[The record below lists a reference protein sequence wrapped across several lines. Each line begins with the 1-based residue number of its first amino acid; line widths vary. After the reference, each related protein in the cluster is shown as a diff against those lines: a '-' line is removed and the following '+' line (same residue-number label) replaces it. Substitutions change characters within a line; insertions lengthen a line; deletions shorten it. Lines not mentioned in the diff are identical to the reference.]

1 VQRVLFPYLEGTGP
15 RYTEGVARGVAR
27 IPTPFI
33 REMVVQ
39 KVVQEARAEGED
51 LLSVEHWVNHIL
63 ESQRLFTA

>member
-1 VQRVLFPYLEGTGP
+1 
-15 RYTEGVARGVAR
+15 VARGVAR

-51 LLSVEHWVNHIL
+51 LLSVEH
-63 ESQRLFTA
+63 